1 MKAQALQRLLERE
14 PLGYY
19 VVRRH
24 GSHKVMRA
32 SGRGQILFA
41 YHDGATVPPRAV
53 AKILMTD
60 VGLSEEEVWD
70 LLA

>member
-1 MKAQALQRLLERE
+1 
-14 PLGYY
+14 
-19 VVRRH
+19 
-24 GSHKVMRA
+24 
-32 SGRGQILFA
+32 
-41 YHDGATVPPRAV
+41 VPPRAV